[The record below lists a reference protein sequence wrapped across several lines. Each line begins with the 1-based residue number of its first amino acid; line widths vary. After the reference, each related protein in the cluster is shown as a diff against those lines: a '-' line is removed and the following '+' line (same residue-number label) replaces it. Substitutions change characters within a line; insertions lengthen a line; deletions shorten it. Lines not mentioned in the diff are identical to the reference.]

1 MSQIGA
7 MLQTSDLRWTD
18 RRKDEQMDRLI
29 TIGHLQS
36 EALIMHT
43 TIIINIANVHLQG
56 YD

>member
-56 YD
+56 YE